1 MLKPGMRADFAV
13 VRTDS
18 LHMFPVYNPYS
29 ALVYSANAS
38 DVTMTVAGG
47 VARVMDGKLTQ
58 LDERA
63 VMEALR
69 EKLGHFMQAASQYR
83 DMI

>member
-13 VRTDS
+13 VRTDG

-47 VARVMDGKLTQ
+47 VVRVRDGRLTQ
-58 LDERA
+58 MDEGRVREELMA
-63 VMEALR
+63 HMGPFLR
-69 EKLGHFMQAASQYR
+69 AASRYA